1 LIEARNVV
9 KQYGALKALDDFSIN
24 IPEGKIGIL
33 GPNGAGKSTFVKIAL
48 GLLTATSGEITV
60 LGETLTKN
68 TVDIRKRIGYMPEHD
83 CIPDEMT
90 GVEFLIEMGM
100 VSGMGLAGA
109 TERTHEILGHL
120 RMGEEKYRLISEYS
134 GGMRQ
139 KIKLAQGLIHG
150 PEVVFLDEPTSGL
163 DPNARREMLETI
175 NGLTDVSNTKVL
187 LSTHIL
193 QDVEM
198 VCDSVI
204 IVKDGKLQMQ
214 EDVKAIISEK
224 SNFVQIRVGGTTKH
238 FIAELK
244 RKKIKAEDNGR
255 ALIVP
260 YKNNSTYDQI
270 IDAAIKSNSPL
281 YEMERTKQS
290 MDKVYQNII
299 EGKER
304 EYGIKE
310 DFVDEEEDEAEE
322 KINDSKEKSTNVTN
336 IYNIKDSVINRSDF
350 GGGKKDD

>member
-1 LIEARNVV
+1 MIKARNVV
-9 KQYGALKALDDFSIN
+9 KQYGNLKALDNFSID
-24 IPEGKIGIL
+24 IPEGKVGIL

-100 VSGMGLAGA
+100 VSGMSLSGA

-150 PEVVFLDEPTSGL
+150 PEVIFLDEPTSGL

-175 NGLTDVSNTKVL
+175 NGLTDVSNTRVL

-214 EDVKAIISEK
+214 EDVKAIVGEK
-224 SNFVQIRVGGTTKH
+224 SDFIQIRIGGTKEK

-244 RKKIKAEDNGR
+244 KKKINAEDNER
-255 ALIVP
+255 VLIVP
-260 YKNNSTYDQI
+260 YKDDSTYDEI
-270 IDAAIKSNSPL
+270 IDAAIKSEAPI
-281 YEMERTKQS
+281 YEMERTSQS
-290 MDKVYQNII
+290 MDSVYRETI
-299 EGKER
+299 E
-304 EYGIKE
+304 
-310 DFVDEEEDEAEE
+310 
-322 KINDSKEKSTNVTN
+322 
-336 IYNIKDSVINRSDF
+336 
-350 GGGKKDD
+350 